1 MLDILPIKFL
11 FYILRNIKPDPTLAC
26 SINSTTIMLV
36 FSKGNTAISSR
47 ILSVLF
53 VEAE

>member
-11 FYILRNIKPDPTLAC
+11 FYILRNIKPDPTFAC
-26 SINSTTIMLV
+26 SIKLTTIMLV
-36 FSKGNTAISSR
+36 ISKGNTAISSR

-53 VEAE
+53 VDTE